1 MNWAQSLAT
10 LLVAAG
16 LALFY
21 ILMELTAK
29 SPRRIRV
36 DGREFR
42 MPDMRFHYTA
52 DGLYALLDA
61 AGAENHFRLKHYWLL
76 DFGFIVCFLGVML
89 SIDLN
94 VDKPAT
100 TLYLV
105 MGVAAVLRAL
115 LDTLEN
121 LLLLRVLRACPARR
135 NGLAAFAGF
144 VTSAKF
150 ICLYVWVALLFVKL
164 FARAFDLPVTL

>member
-36 DGREFR
+36 DGREYR
-42 MPDMRFHYTA
+42 MPDLRFHYSA
-52 DGLYALLDA
+52 DGLYQMLDA
-61 AGAENHFRLKHYWLL
+61 AGPDNQYRLRRYWLL
-76 DFGFIVCFLGVML
+76 DFGFIACLLGVML

-100 TLYLV
+100 LLYLV
-105 MGVAAVLRAL
+105 MGAAAILRAL

-121 LLLLRVLRACPARR
+121 LLLLRVLRACPARH
-135 NGLAAFAGF
+135 NGLAAFAGY

-150 ICLYVWVALLFVKL
+150 LCLYVWVALLFVKL
-164 FARAFDLPVTL
+164 FARAFGLPVTL